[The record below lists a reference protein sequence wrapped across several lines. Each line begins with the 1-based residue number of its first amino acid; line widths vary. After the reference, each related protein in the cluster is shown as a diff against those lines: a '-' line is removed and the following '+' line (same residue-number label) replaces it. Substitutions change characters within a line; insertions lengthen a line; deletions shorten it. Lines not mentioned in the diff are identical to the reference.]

1 MRRAQFHGQPRGDA
15 PSHPAAHGQGS
26 DHPLLQLQRS
36 AGNRATA
43 QVATSIQRDGFWASF
58 AEAFAGKKGRG
69 GGGRPAA
76 GTIAAAY
83 RRVDYDSHPDADD
96 VINEIATTHP
106 AIAGLFRRRG
116 FVNSCATRL
125 SVALIDAG
133 QSISSPA
140 RRVDGGHRWDPGA
153 IQLYKAFRNMWG
165 EPDIRTGQAPSLQK
179 LQEKLK
185 GGKVAVFAGLGHA
198 GIVTETYTD
207 PYVAGYLKRMAFWI
221 LEP

>member
-1 MRRAQFHGQPRGDA
+1 MRRAHLHGQPRDDA
-15 PSHPAAHGQGS
+15 PSHPAARHQGS

-43 QVATSIQRDGFWASF
+43 QVATSIQRETS
-58 AEAFAGKKGRG
+58 KKGRG
-69 GGGRPAA
+69 GGGRPSA

-83 RRVDYDSHPDADD
+83 RRVDYDSHGDSPDA
-96 VINEIATTHP
+96 INEIATTHP
-106 AIAGLFRRRG
+106 EIADLFRRRG

-153 IQLYKAFRNMWG
+153 IQLYKALRNMWG
-165 EPDIRTGQAPSLQK
+165 EPDIRTGKATSLQK
-179 LQEKLK
+179 LQETLK

-198 GIVTETYTD
+198 GIVTATYSD